1 MDLVTSGGASVFDL
15 AFAITTEWKDP
26 QPAIQAGVYD
36 GKLVILNSEFDKP
49 GELVD
54 RGVAG
59 NQYRFYAVA
68 GTPHVSDHLEVP
80 SFSSRSTPASFD
92 FALRAHFLQGDRWC
106 GVARRR
112 QRAITSRPKATRSN
126 ATRTATRSP

>member
-49 GELVD
+49 
-54 RGVAG
+54 AG